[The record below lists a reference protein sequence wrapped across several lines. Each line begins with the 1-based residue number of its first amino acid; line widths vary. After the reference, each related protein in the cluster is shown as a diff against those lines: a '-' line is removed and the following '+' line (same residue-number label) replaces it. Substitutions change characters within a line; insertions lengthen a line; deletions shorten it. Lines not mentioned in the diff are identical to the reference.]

1 LLEKAQM
8 LKEKYFHKNAV
19 KNIIL
24 YYYIKYKIINTMYN
38 TFKKASRKSKKNT
51 RKFSKL
57 KCSPYQSKYV
67 DGDLKQYTC
76 YSRNN
81 LQLFKNVWNANNSND
96 KILTN
101 NSKEI
106 WSFFKQR
113 LNKQCYDELC
123 WLKKTTLSKVNNS
136 ELLVKEIFKPFS
148 PESWSSK
155 PNTWLSSV
163 DITKI
168 MKQYEKSHKFFK
180 FIGPSPIDFDSKE
193 MFSTCVWEQLCNF
206 NLETHI
212 KNNISKIGVI
222 FNTDPHNK
230 SGKHWI
236 SLFIDLTKK
245 FIFYFD
251 SNGTRMPKQVKVLI
265 KRIVNQAHSL
275 NIQLTVDDN
284 EGFTHQYSDGQCGMY
299 SLYFIIELLQEN
311 KTYNYFKTTR
321 IKDSTMKKYR
331 KKYYNE
337 ANMKVSSVFD

>member
-1 LLEKAQM
+1 
-8 LKEKYFHKNAV
+8 
-19 KNIIL
+19 
-24 YYYIKYKIINTMYN
+24 MYN
-38 TFKKASRKSKKNT
+38 TFKKLSRKFKKNT
-51 RKFSKL
+51 RKFRKL

-67 DGDLKQYTC
+67 DTELKDYTC
-76 YSRNN
+76 YTRNN
-81 LQLFKNVWNANNSND
+81 LQLFKNVWNANNSN

-106 WSFFKQR
+106 WNFFKQK
-113 LNKQCYDELC
+113 LDKQCYDELC
-123 WLKKTTLSKVNNS
+123 WLEKTPLSKVNNK
-136 ELLVKEIFKPFS
+136 ELLIKEIFKPFS
-148 PESWSSK
+148 PETWSSK

-168 MKQYEKSHKFFK
+168 MKQYEKSHKHFK
-180 FIGPSPIDFDSKE
+180 FIGPTPIDFDAKE

-206 NLETHI
+206 NLENHI
-212 KNNISKIGVI
+212 KNKISKIGVI

-236 SLFIDLTKK
+236 SLFVDLTKK

-251 SNGTRMPKQVKVLI
+251 SNGSKMPKQVKVLI
-265 KRIVNQAHSL
+265 NRIVDQARNL

-284 EGFTHQYSDGQCGMY
+284 EGFTHQYGDGQCGMY
-299 SLYFIIELLQEN
+299 ALYFIIELLQEN
-311 KTYNYFKTTR
+311 KTYSYFKNTR

-337 ANMKVSSVFD
+337 ANIKMNSVFND